1 MLHGSERRNKMN
13 SCIFIGR
20 TTADI
25 ELRYTRD
32 EKPVAN
38 FTLAVDD
45 GYGDNKHTSFLSMT
59 VWGKTAESMQKHV
72 TQGTK
77 IAVMCRAR
85 QDTWKAKD
93 GSNRSTTGFVVDAWE
108 FAQGRTENDEKTANT
123 GSSVRPN
130 SNGDFDPVIDE
141 SELPF
146 N

>member
-1 MLHGSERRNKMN
+1 MN

-45 GYGDNKHTSFLSMT
+45 GYGDNKHTSFLAMT

-108 FAQGRTENDEKTANT
+108 FAQSRTENAEITANT
-123 GSSVRPN
+123 IPSVGSRDGFNPA
-130 SNGDFDPVIDE
+130 IDE